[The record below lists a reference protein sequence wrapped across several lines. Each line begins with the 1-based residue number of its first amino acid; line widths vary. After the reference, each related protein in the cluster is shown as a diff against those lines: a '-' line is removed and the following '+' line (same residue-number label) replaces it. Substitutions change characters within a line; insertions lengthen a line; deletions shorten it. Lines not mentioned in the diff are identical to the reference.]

1 MIGRLRIRRFR
12 TRLLLLIVG
21 LLAAAQITA
30 YVLVSR
36 ANRANAIDAIGAALD
51 QGARQFQS
59 IVSRREYDLLL
70 AARMMA
76 GDYAMRQLFLME
88 TFSPETA
95 SSALATYRNRIDAPV
110 VILLDTAGELLA
122 DTDGL
127 RDPESLRP
135 FAALYREVEQEA
147 LLEGTGYGFV
157 GTKLHQLVLVPI
169 LAPPPEIVAWAGIG
183 FPIDEAV
190 ARELKDN
197 ADLEV
202 SFITLGDRR
211 RILAS
216 TLAPEL
222 ATQLAGSDHDPA
234 TIDREIISLQG
245 DDYVTTYRALP
256 TTAKGAEPV
265 WIVLQ
270 RSLTRE
276 LMAARELERV
286 ILFISIA
293 GLAAATLAA
302 LGMARSISEPVQQLA
317 AHTAV
322 IARGDY
328 TTRLELNRVD
338 ELGDLAR
345 SFNAMSAGLA
355 ERDQVRDLLDKNVSP
370 EVAAQLMREGGSLGG
385 EEREVTVL
393 FADLRGFTTLSEKVP
408 ARELV
413 TLLNRYLER
422 MSRAIEAEGG
432 VIDKFIGD
440 EIMAL
445 FGAPLPVTDGADRAI
460 RAALAMRTALTELNR
475 EFAAE
480 GRPELAFGVGIN
492 TARVIAG
499 NIGSE
504 RRRNYSVIGDGVNLA
519 ARLQG
524 LTRNAAFAA
533 DILVSAE
540 TLSQARGRYASRD
553 LGRVGV
559 KGKTEATALHAID
572 GPAPSHS

>member
-1 MIGRLRIRRFR
+1 MSGRFRIRRFR

-21 LLAAAQITA
+21 LLAGAQLAA

-36 ANRANAIDAIGAALD
+36 ANRANAISGIGEALD
-51 QGARQFQS
+51 RGARQFQS
-59 IVSRREYDLLL
+59 IIHRREEDLLL
-70 AARMMA
+70 AARVMA
-76 GDYAMRQLFLME
+76 GDYAMRQLFLMDE
-88 TFSPETA
+88 FSPDTA

-110 VILLDTAGELLA
+110 IVMLDPAGDLLA
-122 DTDGL
+122 DTDNL
-127 RDPESLRP
+127 RNPDALRP
-135 FAALYREVEQEA
+135 FVALYHEVEQEA

-157 GTKLHQLVLVPI
+157 GNKLHQLVLVPI
-169 LAPPPEIVAWAGIG
+169 LAPPPEIVAWAGLG

-190 ARELKDN
+190 ALELKANSNLD
-197 ADLEV
+197 V
-202 SFITLGDRR
+202 SFVTIGTNRR
-211 RILAS
+211 MLAS
-216 TLAPEL
+216 TLAPDL
-222 ATQLAGSDHDPA
+222 ARQLAMSNHDPS
-234 TIDREIISLQG
+234 TMERDLVRLQ
-245 DDYVTTYRALP
+245 DEDYVTTYRALP
-256 TTAKGAEPV
+256 TTTMDAEPV

-270 RSLTRE
+270 RSLNAE
-276 LMAARELERV
+276 LEPARALERV
-286 ILFISIA
+286 ILLISLA
-293 GLAAATLAA
+293 GLAAATVAA
-302 LGMARSISEPVQQLA
+302 LGLARSISKPVQQLA

-322 IARGDY
+322 IAHGDY
-328 TTRLELNRVD
+328 ATRLELERAD
-338 ELGDLAR
+338 ELGELAR

-385 EEREVTVL
+385 EERVVTML
-393 FADLRGFTTLSEKVP
+393 FADLRGFTSLSEKVEP
-408 ARELV
+408 RELV
-413 TLLNRYLER
+413 ALLNRYLER

-445 FGAPLPVTDGADRAI
+445 FGAPLAVDDGADRAI
-460 RAALAMRTALTELNR
+460 RAALAMRQALAELNR

-480 GRPELAFGVGIN
+480 GRPQLGFGVGIN

-504 RRRNYSVIGDGVNLA
+504 RRRNYSVVGDGVNLA

-540 TLSQARGRYASRD
+540 TLAATRGHYTTRD
-553 LGRVGV
+553 LGLVGV
-559 KGKTEATALHAID
+559 KGKSEVTHIHAVD
-572 GPAPSHS
+572 GNASA